1 MFWEVVHVGQENN
14 RPASWCQ
21 GLLLSFFSPFPVQS
35 KEEIALISICFE
47 SLWCEIS
54 FPCAFPL
61 CCFSQGNKWGPVY
74 SEAQAILIMKP
85 IQEFGDALAQGL
97 SAENTNPPH
106 WALPPVSWLLFPC
119 SLKFLPISLRKG
131 WNPRWWPSK
140 GLGVRKKYENTAFWK
155 GNCWSFNICEHAN
168 FPKFHN
174 LLRAGRNR
182 RWESTVTFTVELF
195 SCPFWGARGG
205 ILVLALFEWV
215 PLKAHLCWLYLV
227 DPALHDWAT
236 H

>member
-1 MFWEVVHVGQENN
+1 MSGVAFKFLFALSSAKQGRNITYFHLLWKPLVWNRLFLCFSVV
-14 RPASWCQ
+14 
-21 GLLLSFFSPFPVQS
+21 LFFSGKQTR
-35 KEEIALISICFE
+35 
-47 SLWCEIS
+47 
-54 FPCAFPL
+54 PCLFR
-61 CCFSQGNKWGPVY
+61 CSGHFDD
-74 SEAQAILIMKP
+74 EANP
-85 IQEFGDALAQGL
+85 RVGDALAQGL
-97 SAENTNPPH
+97 SAENTNPLH
-106 WALPPVSWLLFPC
+106 WALPTASWLLFPC

-140 GLGVRKKYENTAFWK
+140 GLGVRKRCENTAFWK

-174 LLRAGRNR
+174 LFRARRNR

-195 SCPFWGARGG
+195 SCPFYWAGGG

-227 DPALHDWAT
+227 EPALHDWAT